1 MSEAILVYTT
11 WPDAETAGA
20 AAAGAVEARLA
31 ACVNMMAPVASV
43 YRWEGEI
50 ERAVE
55 TPVIFKTTPE
65 TVERLLTPERLERAR
80 TLGQAMRLGC
90 DLSGRSPPLL
100 AAAALTLEKGA
111 AILTAAR
118 SNADLLLGE
127 QTAKRLA
134 NLAGPLGLEPK
145 VRTT

>member
-65 TVERLLTPERLERAR
+65 TVERLRSFILARHPYETP
-80 TLGQAMRLGC
+80 C
-90 DLSGRSPPLL
+90 IL
-100 AAAALTLEKGA
+100 ALPVQSAGTHHGYVAWIAAET
-111 AILTAAR
+111 
-118 SNADLLLGE
+118 GE
-127 QTAKRLA
+127 
-134 NLAGPLGLEPK
+134 N
-145 VRTT
+145 